1 MADISDRASVETAV
15 STITNKLGP
24 IDILINNVGTGK
36 FVKFLELD
44 PEAREI
50 IKGHKVK
57 YYLDLINEVR
67 EKTIEELKKKDD
79 KWLMADYPLW
89 SKDRQINTY
98 WKWFHVCEH
107 GSNHRGQVTW
117 LKSRL
122 PGTKSGNDES

>member
-57 YYLDLINEVR
+57 ITLTLLMKFAKR
-67 EKTIEELKKKDD
+67 PSKSLRRRTI
-79 KWLMADYPLW
+79 
-89 SKDRQINTY
+89 
-98 WKWFHVCEH
+98 
-107 GSNHRGQVTW
+107 
-117 LKSRL
+117 
-122 PGTKSGNDES
+122 SG